1 MEAGVWDILFT
12 RHELNFRQLSPSALY
27 SPLRLMP
34 ARGTSFS
41 LLRQRKEAKKGDCGH
56 RFGSAKLPSLHAVFR
71 AGSQLA
77 AAPLRT
83 CKPLFPEKPHSVRLR
98 QQRKCSCNHSCQIFY
113 ASLSRKF
120 NDECSLFVWHNQPH
134 IAAMAAFFPP

>member
-1 MEAGVWDILFT
+1 MGYFIHKARIEFQAAFTVCTLFPFAPHAGAGHF
-12 RHELNFRQLSPSALY
+12 LS
-27 SPLRLMP
+27 LR
-34 ARGTSFS
+34 
-41 LLRQRKEAKKGDCGH
+41 RQRKEAKESDCGH
-56 RFGSAKLPSLHAVFR
+56 RFGSAKLPSLRTVFR

-98 QQRKCSCNHSCQIFY
+98 QQRKCSCNHSCQIFC

-134 IAAMAAFFPP
+134 IAAAAAFFPP